1 MQKAKGS
8 VLISIGSI
16 LMIVSGILGI
26 LGGILLAVAG
36 GWLLSSL
43 STIEGDLVEASDLV
57 TLLSW
62 GGTFL
67 AILILVF
74 AVLWLVFGIMS
85 FKRRN
90 DLQRSTFPLVIGI
103 VFTALAL
110 LFFFWDVSFAT
121 ACGLV
126 SPLLILIG
134 ASLNK
139 GQLKSQPPY
148 PVYPQGQVPYPPY
161 PNPYQPSYPP
171 QADPQATPPPYPGQ
185 PGQAGPPAQVQPPSP
200 PIED

>member
-16 LMIVSGILGI
+16 LMIIAAGLGI

-43 STIEGDLVEASDLV
+43 STIEGDLVEASDLAA
-57 TLLSW
+57 LLSW
-62 GGTFL
+62 GGTLVAIIVL
-67 AILILVF
+67 ALS
-74 AVLWLVFGIMS
+74 VLMLVFGIMS

-103 VFTALAL
+103 IFTALAL
-110 LFFFWDVSFAT
+110 VSFLRDISFGT

-126 SPLLILIG
+126 APLLILIG

-148 PVYPQGQVPYPPY
+148 PGYPSGQVPYPPY
-161 PNPYQPSYPP
+161 SP
-171 QADPQATPPPYPGQ
+171 QAGPQTAPPTYYPGQ
-185 PGQAGPPAQVQPPSP
+185 PGQAGPPSQAQPPSP
-200 PIED
+200 PTEG